1 MPLVNFR
8 PAPGINKEVTD
19 YTGEGKWTDGDNVRF
34 FQGLPQKI
42 KGWEKFISTTLV
54 GVARDQHAW
63 VALDGTRYNA
73 VGTDRKLYVIEEGKA
88 YDITPIRETQA
99 LTNPFTTNATTSVVV
114 TDTSHGAQK
123 GDFVTFDSFS
133 TIDGLDMN
141 KEFEITSVANNNAYV
156 VTTDSAASGSTAS
169 GGGTGN
175 AKYQISIGPETSVPA
190 FGWGTDTWGASTWG
204 TPRST
209 SNVTLEARQWSLDN
223 FGEDL
228 IATVL
233 NGGAFKWDTSTGVST
248 RAAAISGAPT
258 ASRLSLVSTP
268 DRHLVFMGTEN
279 TIGTTDTQD
288 DLLIRFSDQ
297 EDITTYQPTAENTAG
312 LKQTLASDV
321 LQGAKDFTSPFDFG
335 GVGESMTP
343 FKDIGKELLST
354 ATLAQVGQTPS
365 QIRDASKA
373 LEDAERRY
381 QEYINRLDEEQAA
394 SAAADMAA
402 RVAAYKEYMGLAGF
416 TNAEIDAALVEAGY
430 LASGE
435 TAFSQGGRVGFDTGG
450 MTDSMGLGNY
460 IEAEKVRTE
469 FTDKIKR
476 MLQAKEM
483 NMKMNDPGL
492 MRFANAMIPGGEG
505 FYTREEMRFPS
516 LKSKYE
522 SILQKFERDQA
533 KDDYEREQIRKQMQE
548 TRKSEFDDIVN
559 MIDDRFS
566 DNRQQRKK
574 ANTGG
579 RMTPEGDPISPDVP
593 PGMQMDLRPG
603 GFIPLGTA
611 PKADDVPA
619 MVGKNEFVLN
629 DEAVSGIG
637 KLITGK
643 PDPRAGAR
651 ALYKLQDEMEAIV

>member
-1 MPLVNFR
+1 MPAHDKIADFLDDIIPNEIK
-8 PAPGINKEVTD
+8 PALKTLGATAVSANLPIPGGAIGDFFAGAGTDLILDRLLYGSDEDRDTD
-19 YTGEGKWTDGDNVRF
+19 YLSAGMSGILAALAGSQPEVRRVDTDK
-34 FQGLPQKI
+34 P
-42 KGWEKFISTTLV
+42 
-54 GVARDQHAW
+54 GVAKKFKDR
-63 VALDGTRYNA
+63 LDIGR
-73 VGTDRKLYVIEEGKA
+73 GIDR
-88 YDITPIRETQA
+88 TQ
-99 LTNPFTTNATTSVVV
+99 
-114 TDTSHGAQK
+114 
-123 GDFVTFDSFS
+123 FS
-133 TIDGLDMN
+133 D
-141 KEFEITSVANNNAYV
+141 
-156 VTTDSAASGSTAS
+156 ASGFDTARFNQAVIDA
-169 GGGTGN
+169 GG
-175 AKYQISIGPETSVPA
+175 A
-190 FGWGTDTWGASTWG
+190 
-204 TPRST
+204 
-209 SNVTLEARQWSLDN
+209 LEA
-223 FGEDL
+223 
-228 IATVL
+228 
-233 NGGAFKWDTSTGVST
+233 
-248 RAAAISGAPT
+248 
-258 ASRLSLVSTP
+258 
-268 DRHLVFMGTEN
+268 
-279 TIGTTDTQD
+279 
-288 DLLIRFSDQ
+288 
-297 EDITTYQPTAENTAG
+297 TAENTAG

-402 RVAAYKEYMGLAGF
+402 RIAAYKEYMGLAGF
-416 TNAEIDAALVEAGY
+416 TNAEIDSALVEAGY
-430 LASGE
+430 LGSGE